1 MSPRDWSTTFYPRK
15 MRKGLEARDF
25 LALQDYSSEEIHYL
39 MKLARSFKRKEVDRG
54 ELTILEGRHIALF
67 FQKPSTRTRVSFEV
81 AIRELGGSSIF
92 LSSNEAQVS
101 RGETVADT
109 ARVLSKY
116 VDAIVARVYSH
127 ADLIEMAGHADV
139 PVINALSDRF
149 HPAQILSDLFTI
161 QEVKGRLKGL
171 RMAYIG
177 DGNNVCQSLLIGCS
191 KVGVD
196 VRVAC
201 PKGYE
206 PDQTI
211 VKRAQEYALSS
222 RSSVV
227 ITENPIEACRNAH
240 IIYTDT
246 FASMG
251 KEHERGLRLKTF
263 LPKYQVTSRLFR
275 VAAKDAF
282 FLHCL
287 PAHRGEEVTSS
298 VIDGPRSLV
307 WTQAQNRLYAQEA
320 LLAAIVG

>member
-1 MSPRDWSTTFYPRK
+1 
-15 MRKGLEARDF
+15 MRKGLRARDF
-25 LALQDYSSEEIHYL
+25 LTLQDCSREEIHYL
-39 MKLARSFKRKEVDRG
+39 IDLAGDFKHKEVDRD
-54 ELTILEGRHIALF
+54 ELTSLEGKHVALF
-67 FQKPSTRTRVSFEV
+67 FQKPSTRTRLSFEV

-109 ARVLSKY
+109 ARVLSEY

-127 ADLIEMAGHADV
+127 ADLVEMAECADI
-139 PVINALSDRF
+139 PVINALSDLF
-149 HPAQILSDLFTI
+149 HPAQVLSDLFTI
-161 QEVKGRLKGL
+161 QEVEGKLKGL
-171 RMAYIG
+171 KMAYIG
-177 DGNNVCQSLLIGCS
+177 DGNNVCQSLLVGCS

-196 VRVAC
+196 IHVAC

-211 VKRAQEYALSS
+211 VRRAKEYALSS
-222 RSSVV
+222 RSSVA
-227 ITENPIEACRNAH
+227 ITENPIEACRDANV
-240 IIYTDT
+240 IYTDT
-246 FASMG
+246 FISMG
-251 KEHERGLRLKTF
+251 MEHEREIRLKTF
-263 LPKYQVTSRLFR
+263 LPKYRVTSRLFR
-275 VAAKDAF
+275 VASKDAF

-320 LLAAIVG
+320 LLAAILG